1 MNVCNIHSNELI
13 CDVTSRLGLPLQRYS
28 HPIIRKYICNYIGFS
43 ITTSQHALNRVID
56 QVIQHGTVLLLNS
69 ITNII
74 HMQNHKKGN
83 SLVGHILGWKLW
95 TYRGKILNLRH
106 YVLGILG
113 IWRNKKKNIC
123 YAENKFYCY
132 KGWIFPLVIWSL
144 VRMRPN

>member
-95 TYRGKILNLRH
+95 TYLGKILNLRQ
-106 YVLGILG
+106 YFQVFQVFEET
-113 IWRNKKKNIC
+113 RKK
-123 YAENKFYCY
+123 
-132 KGWIFPLVIWSL
+132 IFVTQKTNFIAIKVEFSRW
-144 VRMRPN
+144 